1 MISFPFAA
9 SFYGSSHAALPLAD
23 ARSTTS
29 ISFRLRTS
37 RPEALIVL
45 AAGRVDYC
53 LVMMQGGAIKVS
65 TQWEIIFTN
74 NDLWQKNDGG
84 LLPKQTRYSHQENKV
99 GCCSWWD
106 S

>member
-1 MISFPFAA
+1 MISFSPA

-45 AAGRVDYC
+45 AAGRMDYC

-65 TQWEIIFTN
+65 EQWEIIFA
-74 NDLWQKNDGG
+74 KNH
-84 LLPKQTRYSHQENKV
+84 L
-99 GCCSWWD
+99 
-106 S
+106 

>member
-1 MISFPFAA
+1 MIAAVTSFYFLSA

-29 ISFRLRTS
+29 ISFRMRTS

-45 AAGRVDYC
+45 AAGRMDYC

-65 TQWEIIFTN
+65 GREEQIFSQQN
-74 NDLWQKNDGG
+74 AERLVSRCK
-84 LLPKQTRYSHQENKV
+84 
-99 GCCSWWD
+99 
-106 S
+106 